1 MRHIFSVDRDVH
13 TVEAG
18 DEGGNHQDYG
28 DRGHALHDG
37 VHVVGNDGGEC
48 VHCTGQDIAID
59 IDREVRLF
67 QFCFHIFHQFVVHI
81 DRFLE
86 DALQFGE
93 HHFITTDGCVEV
105 NHALFQLHQTKQV
118 FITDT
123 FFQRLFGMRHL
134 VVDLF
139 QVFQEPYGG
148 RMDQTQNQVIFVTYD
163 DLFAAG
169 VSDISSVL

>member
-59 IDREVRLF
+59 IDRDRKS
-67 QFCFHIFHQFVVHI
+67 VV
-81 DRFLE
+81 
-86 DALQFGE
+86 
-93 HHFITTDGCVEV
+93 
-105 NHALFQLHQTKQV
+105 
-118 FITDT
+118 
-123 FFQRLFGMRHL
+123 
-134 VVDLF
+134 
-139 QVFQEPYGG
+139 
-148 RMDQTQNQVIFVTYD
+148 
-163 DLFAAG
+163 
-169 VSDISSVL
+169 